1 MKFWCSK
8 IRINGKEVIKSGLLF
23 GRKLEWRKDG
33 TRAVKRRIKKMEKD
47 LKNQIMLLVF
57 SGVTYGTAPLLSC
70 R

>member
-33 TRAVKRRIKKMEKD
+33 TRAVKSNHVIGVLWGYLWDSPTAILQVKHENKP
-47 LKNQIMLLVF
+47 NLLF
-57 SGVTYGTAPLLSC
+57 
-70 R
+70 